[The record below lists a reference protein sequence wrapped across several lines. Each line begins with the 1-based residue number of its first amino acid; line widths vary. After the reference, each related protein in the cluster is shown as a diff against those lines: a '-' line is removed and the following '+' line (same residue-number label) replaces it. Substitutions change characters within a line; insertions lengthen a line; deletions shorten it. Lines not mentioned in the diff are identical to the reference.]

1 MASIAKALTRRVFR
15 APNYATKDIRFRQ
28 TFNGDAVVS
37 NICKSVGDTIGANDT
52 VVQLETRKL
61 VIDVWMP
68 TPAKLVQ
75 LHVKIG
81 DEIDDGQKLFTVD
94 TE

>member
-1 MASIAKALTRRVFR
+1 MASIAKVLTRRVFR

-28 TFNGDAVVS
+28 IFNGDPVVS
-37 NICKSVGDTIGANDT
+37 NICKSVGDTICANDT

-81 DEIDDGQKLFTVD
+81 DEIDDGQKLFTVE